1 LSEASSAARKIT
13 NSANGI
19 LSYIF
24 MTINIKPIESQAEWQ
39 TMENRLAPH
48 TFLQS
53 WEWGEAQQALGQKI
67 FRLGIFKDDRLIGLA
82 FIYLIKAKRGSF
94 LFCPHG
100 PLINWG
106 QTEEIMPILLRYL
119 IALGREEKA
128 DFIRFSPLA
137 PDTGE
142 NKNIFASLG
151 FRPAPVHLM
160 HPELAWLLDLR
171 LPLEELFNNL
181 EKHTR
186 YSIRKA
192 QKDGVTIKTGADVAA
207 LDEFYELYKQTAN
220 RQKFVPFTKDY
231 LKKELA
237 AFVKNDKIM
246 LYFAYYQAEPIA
258 TAMIIFSHDS
268 AFYHHGAS
276 SRKFT
281 KAAASELIQWTAIS
295 EAKSRGLK
303 FYNFW
308 GIAPEASPNHPWAGL
323 TKFKRGFSGKS
334 EAYLH
339 AQDYILTKKYWLN
352 YLIEKLR
359 KLKRGY

>member
-1 LSEASSAARKIT
+1 MSLTTLSSMSIT
-13 NSANGI
+13 
-19 LSYIF
+19 
-24 MTINIKPIESQAEWQ
+24 IKLIESPDEWQ
-39 TMENRLAPH
+39 ETEAKLAPH

-53 WEWGEAQQALGQKI
+53 WEWSLAQQALGQKI
-67 FRLGIFKDDRLIGLA
+67 FRLGIVKDDRLIGLA
-82 FIYLIKAKRGSF
+82 FIYLIKARRGSF

-100 PLINWG
+100 PLINWEEA
-106 QTEEIMPILLRYL
+106 EEIMPILLKYL
-119 IALGREEKA
+119 IALGRQERA

-137 PDTGE
+137 P
-142 NKNIFASLG
+142 NRPAMKNIFAGLG

-171 LPLEELFNNL
+171 PTPEELLSGL
-181 EKHTR
+181 EKRTR

-192 QKDGVTIKTGADVAA
+192 QKDGVTIRTGNAAAA
-207 LDEFYELYKQTAN
+207 LAEFYKLYKETAE

-281 KAAASELIQWTAIS
+281 KVAASELIQWTAIGQ
-295 EAKSRGLK
+295 AKSRGLK

-308 GIAPEASPNHPWAGL
+308 GIAPETAPNHPWTGL
-323 TKFKRGFSGKS
+323 TRFKKGFGGFS
-334 EAYLH
+334 EEYLH
-339 AQDYILTKKYWLN
+339 AQDYALTKKYWLN

-359 KLKRGY
+359 KIKRRY